1 MPISAVD
8 QANLASDFAP
18 WVVESQSL
26 KAIMLPVGVAGE
38 AAKRAEVVV
47 VLAAIIDVLYGTA
60 APTIGP

>member
-8 QANLASDFAP
+8 QTNLVKDFAP
-18 WVVESQSL
+18 WVEESQAL
-26 KAIMLPVGVAGE
+26 KAIMIPVGVAGE

-47 VLAAIIDVLYGTA
+47 VMAAIIDALYGTV